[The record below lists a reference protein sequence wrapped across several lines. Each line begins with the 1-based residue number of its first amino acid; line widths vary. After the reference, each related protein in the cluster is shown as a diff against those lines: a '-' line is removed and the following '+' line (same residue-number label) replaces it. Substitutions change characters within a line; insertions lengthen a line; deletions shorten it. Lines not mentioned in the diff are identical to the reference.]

1 MAPIIRLSAEKLKE
15 VVVASFFAA
24 SPYKKNEIDEKKAL
38 EAASQSFTLTECIG
52 FLLAFFGH

>member
-24 SPYKKNEIDEKKAL
+24 SPYKKNEIDEKRLWKL
-38 EAASQSFTLTECIG
+38 LRKVSLCTECMG